1 MNPKSASAKP
11 RTSLSASVALD
22 LVVMIS
28 ETEERDRVAIMRP
41 IRAASYGENPRRENT
56 KRRRRSV
63 FRHNLLRR
71 YVPNYVQR
79 VDA

>member
-1 MNPKSASAKP
+1 MNQKSASAKP
-11 RTSLSASVALD
+11 RPSLSAGVALD

-28 ETEERDRVAIMRP
+28 KTERKSVAIMRP
-41 IRAASYGENPRRENT
+41 IRAASYGENPRRGNT

-63 FRHNLLRR
+63 FRHNLLR
-71 YVPNYVQR
+71 YVPNYIQR

>member
-11 RTSLSASVALD
+11 RTSLSAGVALD

-28 ETEERDRVAIMRP
+28 EKERNLVAIMRP